1 MRKREINI
9 GDVFGDWTIIDLN
22 CKSKHGARYVKCR
35 CKCGIE
41 KEVIL
46 SGLLHGKT
54 TCCKS
59 CSKRKQTKVLKKGD
73 KFKSWTVVEGPIYMN
88 STAYYKVR
96 CECGTETYKL
106 PVELLY
112 TNRDFCCE
120 KCAHKRSMYNITI
133 KNGRIGDLTKTEY
146 TRLKRSAEARKIPF
160 EVTMEYLWNTFLQQ
174 NHTCAVTGDYLSNIN
189 EASLDR
195 INSKLG
201 YIENNIQWVTK
212 QANLSKH
219 VMSMDQLYDFCKKV
233 LRHANQQPS
242 QPLTK
247 LEGSE
252 TNG

>member
-9 GDVFGDWTIIDLN
+9 GDTFGDWTVISLN
-22 CKSKHGARYVKCR
+22 CTSRNGARYVKCR

-59 CSKRKQTKVLKKGD
+59 CSRRKQTKIFNKGD
-73 KFKSWTVVEGPIYMN
+73 KFKSWTVIDGPVYNN
-88 STAYYKVR
+88 STAYYKVK
-96 CECGTETYKL
+96 CDCGTEAYKL

-112 TNRDFCCE
+112 TDRDFCCE
-120 KCAHKRSMYNITI
+120 KCAHKKSMYGITI
-133 KNGRIGDLTKTEY
+133 RNGRIGDLTKTEY
-146 TRLKRSAEARKIPF
+146 TRLKRSAESRNIQF
-160 EVTMEYLWNTFLQQ
+160 EVTMEYLWNTFLKQ
-174 NHTCAVTGDYLSNIN
+174 NHICAITGDYLPNIN
-189 EASLDR
+189 GASLDR
-195 INSKLG
+195 INSDLG

-219 VMSMDQLYDFCKKV
+219 IMSMNQLYDFCKKV

-242 QPLTK
+242 TPLTK
-247 LEGSE
+247 CEGSE
-252 TNG
+252 TNS